1 VIDNGDVTAPIGSSV
16 QVVPLKEYAYR
27 VTASPPLAPA
37 VKAMLRLD
45 VVAVIVEIVGANGTT
60 LVIPND
66 RVTLVAARWFALSAT
81 DATSVHVPA

>member
-1 VIDNGDVTAPIGSSV
+1 
-16 QVVPLKEYAYR
+16 
-27 VTASPPLAPA
+27 
-37 VKAMLRLD
+37 VKATLRLD

-60 LVIPND
+60 LVISND